1 MLLRLYF
8 RAHFVALWGMFQ
20 LWDTT
25 LDHDPRSIFFDNL
38 TIVWAD
44 FKFYKWISSF
54 ISVVMYNKNLSEYK
68 VAPVTLWYN

>member
-1 MLLRLYF
+1 MTVCYYCFTLELI
-8 RAHFVALWGMFQ
+8 FVALWGMFQ

-54 ISVVMYNKNLSEYK
+54 ISVVH
-68 VAPVTLWYN
+68 V